1 MNKSWQES
9 VLANIIFTPSVC
21 LKILEAGQMHEQSIA
36 ESLLILALEKAE
48 KAKAKKILK
57 IHVVAGELTGI
68 LEETLSSYF
77 GSISKNTIAAE
88 ASLVFIHRPIQ
99 LRCRN
104 CSTIFLPE
112 KLNFYCPNCGEQQP
126 EIISG
131 RELYVDNMEIE

>member
-1 MNKSWQES
+1 M
-9 VLANIIFTPSVC
+9 LANIIFTPSVC
-21 LKILEAGQMHEQSIA
+21 LKTLEAGQMHEQSIA

-57 IHVVAGELTGI
+57 IHVVAGELSGI
-68 LEETLSSYF
+68 LEETLGSYF

-88 ASLVFIHRPIQ
+88 ASLDFIHVPVR

-104 CSTIFLPE
+104 CNTIFLPE
-112 KLNFYCPNCGEQQP
+112 KLNFYCPNCREQQP